1 MFMDDEKWKTA
12 VARAEATGTADEV
25 KRRLEPAAADT
36 AGTAEPTEAA
46 ASPDSPG
53 AGNAAHSGRP
63 DRAGLLAGAAVL
75 AACSGLVLY
84 GVIDTGSD
92 GDGKPR
98 HRTPTAA
105 VTYEVTGTGT
115 ADLTYQGH
123 STSGKAAVVN
133 GARLPWHTTVEVP
146 LGQAPTINIVLG
158 EQGGQARC
166 SLAVRG
172 HHVQSATATGTF
184 GRATCSGALPASATL
199 SGVPDGNG

>member
-1 MFMDDEKWKTA
+1 MDDEKRKTTVSRA
-12 VARAEATGTADEV
+12 KAAEAAGEV
-25 KRRLEPAAADT
+25 KRRPEAAAADT

-46 ASPDSPG
+46 APPDSPG
-53 AGNAAHSGRP
+53 SGNAAHSGRP

-75 AACSGLVLY
+75 AACSGLILY
-84 GVIDTGSD
+84 GVINTGSE
-92 GDGKPR
+92 GDGRPR

-123 STSGKAAVVN
+123 STSGRAAVVN

-146 LGQAPTINIVLG
+146 LGQAPTISIVLG
-158 EQGGQARC
+158 EHGGQARC
-166 SLAVRG
+166 SLAIRG

-184 GRATCSGALPASATL
+184 GRAACAGTLPASGTF